1 LLAAVVMGSVA
12 AGFLVVAAVDYSD
25 LLLAAAATVLK
36 LYQILHNFM
45 SPQTHLILTSQNYDI
60 K

>member
-1 LLAAVVMGSVA
+1 MGSVA